1 MGFKYFNDTITIS
14 FMDIRGMSIF
24 HKDRDYS
31 QFTYIRFY
39 QCNIHDLELLE
50 RFRKSHNIDLHDCY
64 FKDIQSA
71 KEMQPKK
78 RDLVDACI
86 NPIPYS
92 QMDKIT
98 IRSEQNKPFTI
109 EDHGGSVEMDGDF
122 IFDISSIKSFNCVE
136 LDGKFYPLS
145 HLKGKRI
152 GSLRLF
158 NNVKMDIPIEDII
171 GIRFL
176 RITNSK
182 EVYINF
188 QNLQYLH
195 TFMFD
200 GGGSFNVENIGW
212 CKDTLEVLTID
223 NCTEGEKIQVKD
235 ILNFPNIRSVETDV
249 MDLSVSEIIRYP
261 KDYPSVPKIIEG
273 KEYKLIVKNP
283 TLFNEKIDEI
293 VSSRISNS
301 IKDNRNDSCKN
312 SEFYEKW
319 NISNGGYQ
327 EVIGAKVNYTKKEK
341 SITKNDVQFTNPIS
355 KETYETM
362 DDNLLIRE
370 IFKAVCSVGNPRLIA
385 RRNKSF
391 FVHGDEIHESS
402 LSKEI
407 KYICIIRNQ
416 ESNFS
421 LNEKL
426 NEVSDM
432 VRYIIAV
439 DHNFSQEQ
447 IDIISNMKNLEVVF
461 LMNRGK
467 YKFFLRKDWLD
478 NYHINGTT
486 FDLPE
491 FTNVATKLI

>member
-1 MGFKYFNDTITIS
+1 MGFKYFKNTIEIS

-50 RFRKSHNIDLHDCY
+50 RFRESHNIDLHDCY

-78 RDLVDACI
+78 RDLVDACT

-98 IRSEQNKPFTI
+98 IRSERDKPLAI
-109 EDHGGSVEMDGDF
+109 EDSDVSVAIDGDF
-122 IFDISSIKSFNCVE
+122 IFNISTIDSFKNVD
-136 LDGKFYPLS
+136 LDGRFYPLS
-145 HLKGKRI
+145 FLKGKKI
-152 GSLRLF
+152 ENLRLL
-158 NNVKMDIPIEDII
+158 NNVKMDIPIGDII

-223 NCTEGEKIQVKD
+223 NCAEGEKIQVKD
-235 ILNFPNIRSVETDV
+235 ILNFPNIRSVETGT
-249 MDLSVSEIIRYP
+249 MHFSSEEITRYP
-261 KDYPSVPKIIEG
+261 KNYPSVPKIIEG

-283 TLFNEKIDEI
+283 TLFNEKIDKI

-301 IKDNRNDSCKN
+301 IKDNQNDSCKN

-319 NISNGGYQ
+319 SVSNGNYQ
-327 EVIGAKVNYTKKEK
+327 EVIDVKVNYTKIK
-341 SITKNDVQFTNPIS
+341 SITKNDVQPTNPIS
-355 KETYETM
+355 KETYETIHKKLEE
-362 DDNLLIRE
+362 LLLCE
-370 IFKAVCSVGNPRLIA
+370 ST
-385 RRNKSF
+385 KSDG
-391 FVHGDEIHESS
+391 V
-402 LSKEI
+402 
-407 KYICIIRNQ
+407 
-416 ESNFS
+416 
-421 LNEKL
+421 
-426 NEVSDM
+426 
-432 VRYIIAV
+432 
-439 DHNFSQEQ
+439 
-447 IDIISNMKNLEVVF
+447 
-461 LMNRGK
+461 
-467 YKFFLRKDWLD
+467 
-478 NYHINGTT
+478 
-486 FDLPE
+486 
-491 FTNVATKLI
+491 